1 MTGDDRMSERTRLLH
16 MGRPP
21 KGSKRPVN
29 PPVVRASTVL
39 YENTTDMRE
48 TRRRRAEG
56 ERVFAYGTGGTPT
69 THALE
74 DVVTSL
80 EGGYRT
86 RLVPSGMTAIALAMQ
101 AYARPGDHVLI
112 TDAVYEPV
120 RRLTKVF
127 FEPFGIAYEYFAA
140 DGRDL
145 EGRIRPNT
153 RVVLAEVPG
162 SLAFEMCDLRQ
173 IARLTKP
180 RGITLA
186 VDNTWA
192 CGYLFKPLQ
201 HGADCSI
208 LAATKHIVGH
218 ADVLLGTVTTTKEAW
233 KPVDDMASAFG
244 YCISPDDA
252 YLALRGVR
260 TMPTRLPVHEN
271 NARELC
277 AWLKTRPEVATVFY
291 PPLPEHPGHEIWKR
305 DFTGGCGLFSVEFK
319 APQDKVDAFV
329 DALELFGLGASW
341 GGYESLVIPTS
352 IAGVRTVTDWSKRG
366 PIVRF
371 HAGLEDPGD
380 LIADLKRAIEKLA

>member
-1 MTGDDRMSERTRLLH
+1 MTGDDRTSERTRLVH

-21 KGSKRPVN
+21 KGAKRPVN

-39 YENTTDMRE
+39 YENTADMRE
-48 TRRRRAEG
+48 TRRRRAAG
-56 ERVFAYGTGGTPT
+56 ERAFAYGTGGTPT

-74 DVVTSL
+74 DVVTAL

-101 AYARPGDHVLI
+101 AYARPGDHVLV

-145 EGRIRPNT
+145 ERRIRPNT

-173 IARLTKP
+173 IASLTKP

-218 ADVLLGTVTTTKEAW
+218 ADVLLGTVTTTREAW

-260 TMPTRLPVHEN
+260 TMATRLPVHEH

-277 AWLKTRPEVATVFY
+277 AWLETRSEVATVFY

-305 DFTGGCGLFSVEFK
+305 DFSGGCGLFSVEFK
-319 APQDKVDAFV
+319 AGQDKVDAFV

-341 GGYESLVIPTS
+341 GGYESLVIPTN
-352 IAGVRTVTDWSKRG
+352 IAAVRTVTDWSKRG

-371 HAGLEDPGD
+371 HAGLEDPRD
-380 LIADLKRAIEKLA
+380 LIADLERAITKLA

>member
-1 MTGDDRMSERTRLLH
+1 MAGDDETSERTRLVHL
-16 MGRPP
+16 GRPA
-21 KGSKRPVN
+21 KGARRPVN

-39 YENTTDMRE
+39 YENTADLRE
-48 TRRRRAEG
+48 TRRRRSEG
-56 ERVFAYGTGGTPT
+56 ERLFAYGTGGTPT

-74 DVVTSL
+74 DVITAL

-127 FEPFGIAYEYFAA
+127 FEPFGINYEYFAA
-140 DGRDL
+140 DGSDL
-145 EGRIRPNT
+145 EARIKSNT

-173 IARLTKP
+173 ISSLTKP

-208 LAATKHIVGH
+208 LAGTKHIVGH

-233 KPVDDMASAFG
+233 KPVDDMAGSFG

-260 TMPTRLPVHEN
+260 TMATRLPVHEK
-271 NARELC
+271 NAREVC
-277 AWLKTRPEVATVFY
+277 GWLMTRPEVATVFY
-291 PPLPEHPGHEIWKR
+291 PPLPGHPGHEIWKR

-319 APQDKVDAFV
+319 APQDKVDAFI
-329 DALELFGLGASW
+329 DALELFGIGASW
-341 GGYESLVIPTS
+341 GGYESLVVPTNVP
-352 IAGVRTVTDWSKRG
+352 AVRTVTDWSKRG

-371 HAGLEDPGD
+371 HVGLEDPAD
-380 LIADLKRAIEKLA
+380 LVADLKQAMTKLA